1 MHEYLDGDISSQH
14 EKELREHLQTC
25 SACKQQFE
33 ELEKTIALV
42 QSTSHIQAPPGF
54 TEKVLMNLP
63 REKKNVSIKRWFGRH
78 PFLTAAI
85 IFFTLMTGSMLSTWE
100 TDEQFTVTKHP
111 DIIIENNTAIVPEN
125 VTITGDIVV
134 KNGDILIAG
143 KVEGNVTVINGKV
156 IEDDKVDGGNYLA
169 SAGEV
174 TGDIE
179 EIDQVFEWLWF
190 QIKDAMQKVL
200 EE

>member
-1 MHEYLDGDISSQH
+1 MHEYLDGDISIEH

-25 SACKQQFE
+25 SACKKQFE

-54 TEKVLMNLP
+54 TEKVLKNLP
-63 REKKNVSIKRWFGRH
+63 KEKKNVSIKRWFGRH

-85 IFFTLMTGSMLSTWE
+85 IFLTLMTTSMVSSWE
-100 TDEQFTVTKHP
+100 QKNEQFTVTKHP
-111 DIIIENNTAIVPEN
+111 DIIIENNTAIVPEG

-134 KNGDILIAG
+134 ENGDILIAG

-156 IEDDKVDGGNYLA
+156 IEEKNGGESYLA

-190 QIKDAMQKVL
+190 QIKSTMQKIL
-200 EE
+200 EH